1 MIEYIFEVKHDNRVE
16 DVKILTED
24 SLTRAYEQVIS
35 RFRNIRSIKL
45 ESQINI
51 DEVVFEHS
59 N

>member
-35 RFRNIRSIKL
+35 KFCNIRSIKL
-45 ESQINI
+45 ESQTNI